1 MYLCSGRETVSVRK
15 LKSHP
20 RIVFVSDNPPS
31 AFNLSSATIFSRGI
45 GSLGSLG
52 RAATS
57 IARGIAA
64 AILSMFFEPG
74 MLTVSP
80 QLCCQCKRLLFP
92 LGRRE
97 CQLSVLS
104 PLRRECRRREIV
116 GGGCLFGPKHVS
128 LLDPSR
134 CIAPAH
140 LLNRILILK

>member
-1 MYLCSGRETVSVRK
+1 MYLCSGRDTVSVRK
-15 LKSHP
+15 LKSHL

-74 MLTVSP
+74 MSTVSP
-80 QLCCQCKRLLFP
+80 
-92 LGRRE
+92 
-97 CQLSVLS
+97 V
-104 PLRRECRRREIV
+104 
-116 GGGCLFGPKHVS
+116 VS
-128 LLDPSR
+128 SM
-134 CIAPAH
+134 
-140 LLNRILILK
+140 